1 MGGLFSMS
9 VRKRKWTTRLG
20 EVKEAWIV
28 DYAQDGQRHIETFE
42 RKKDADAYA
51 QQVGVDVRSGV
62 HTPLSKSITVQQA
75 AEDWIK
81 AVELNGRERGTVA
94 MYRQHVGVHILPR
107 LGNHKL
113 ASLTTPK
120 IHAFADGLLADGVSH
135 AMARKVL
142 TSLKSLLGDAQRR
155 GNVAQNVALNI
166 RIETPTR
173 GRQLQ
178 VGVDI
183 PSPDE
188 IRRLLAAAHSRIR
201 ALLVTA
207 VFTGLRASELRGLHW
222 EDIDLRRGEL
232 HVRRRADRYCVIGPP
247 KSKAG
252 ERTIP
257 LGPMAANT
265 LREWKLARPDGELVF
280 PTRTGHVEH
289 QTDLTRKLNV
299 VQRAA
304 KLFDKDGTPKYGMHA
319 LRHFYASWC
328 INRRS
333 DGGLELPAK
342 TVQARLGHA
351 SIVMTLDRYG
361 HLFPRGDDG
370 AELAEAE
377 RTLLGT

>member
-1 MGGLFSMS
+1 MS
-9 VRKRKWTTRLG
+9 VRKRKWTTRSG

-28 DYAQDGQRHIETFE
+28 DYAQEGHRHIETFK
-42 RKKDADAYA
+42 RKKDADDYA
-51 QQVGVDVRSGV
+51 NKVGVDIKSGT
-62 HTPLSKSITVQQA
+62 HTPLSRSIAVREA

-81 AVELNGRERGTVA
+81 AVELKGRERGTVV
-94 MYRQHVGVHILPR
+94 MYRQHLGVHILPR
-107 LGNHKL
+107 LGSHKL

-120 IHAFADGLLADGVSH
+120 VHAFANGLLADGVSH

-142 TSLKSLLGDAQRR
+142 TSLKSLISEAQRR
-155 GNVAQNVALNI
+155 GNVAQNVALNV

-173 GRQLQ
+173 GRQLE

-183 PSPDE
+183 PTPAE
-188 IRRLLAAAHSRIR
+188 IRRLLAAAHSRVR

-222 EDIDLRRGEL
+222 EDVDLKRGEL
-232 HVRRRADRYCVIGPP
+232 HVRRRADRYCVVGPP

-252 ERTIP
+252 QRIIP
-257 LGPMAANT
+257 LGPVVVNV
-265 LREWKLARPDGELVF
+265 LREWRLAQRSSELVF

-289 QTDLTRKLNV
+289 QTDLTRKLDV
-299 VQRAA
+299 VQRTA
-304 KLFDKDGTPKYGMHA
+304 KLFNKVGMPKYGMHA

-342 TVQARLGHA
+342 LVQARLGHA

-370 AELAEAE
+370 AELAAAE
-377 RTLLGT
+377 STLLGG